1 MPRPTWDSAPL
12 ILAALALVATGALAT
27 YLTMRGRHGSNGQ
40 RQEQRGTL
48 ALRLAAV
55 AATVCTIYSADT
67 SWRFAAHHLGMY
79 STAERIVMFAAGELA
94 LLSTALLARANLH
107 SDKRAPGMPGVM
119 VWVITTFQIIPAY
132 AESGLVGGTVRAV
145 LGPVLAA
152 VLWHLA
158 LGIELRHRI
167 AKATSNSLAAR
178 IGREVRER
186 LLSRLGIADRSR
198 DAQEIT
204 RERATTKAAALA
216 ARLHAKPTA
225 YRTTWRG
232 QHAMR
237 RLSDALDRAQVA
249 TDPQQRERLL
259 ARFAARRNAAELLD
273 ADLAFPWETGTRRHA
288 ASAPSGLPT
297 SGDSTS
303 GIAQRSHDHPPPA
316 RERVP
321 EVPTPK
327 RRQKRETPQAKREP
341 PAEPE
346 PPHPVPERDTPKPRP
361 RRTGR
366 PPDTSIDEL
375 IAIARDLEARTG
387 SAPHTAMRTEL
398 DKLDRK
404 ASNKRIT
411 QALDAL
417 EAERNG
423 GTSDLAT
430 PATSNGTGTN
440 AQRAYRN

>member
-1 MPRPTWDSAPL
+1 MPWPTWETAPL
-12 ILAALALVATGALAT
+12 ILTALALVATGALAT
-27 YLTMRGRHGSNGQ
+27 YLALRGRNGSSG
-40 RQEQRGTL
+40 RWQEQRGAF
-48 ALRLAAV
+48 ALRFAAV

-79 STAERIVMFAAGELA
+79 GTAERIVMFAAGELA
-94 LLSTALLARANLH
+94 LLSTALMARANLH
-107 SDKRAPGMPGVM
+107 SDKRAPGMPGVI
-119 VWVITTFQIIPAY
+119 VWAITAVQILPAY
-132 AESGLVGGTVRAV
+132 AESGLLGGTVRAV

-158 LGIELRHRI
+158 LGIELRQRI
-167 AKATSNSLAAR
+167 AKAASDSLAAR

-198 DAQEIT
+198 GAQEIA
-204 RERATTKAAALA
+204 RERACTKAAALA

-225 YRTTWRG
+225 YRTTRRG
-232 QHAMR
+232 QLAMR

-273 ADLAFPWETGTRRHA
+273 ADLAFSWEPGTRRHA
-288 ASAPSGLPT
+288 ATVPSGVPT

-303 GIAQRSHDHPPPA
+303 GIALRPHDRPHPA

-327 RRQKRETPQAKREP
+327 RRRKRDTPQTKREP
-341 PAEPE
+341 PEEPE
-346 PPHPVPERDTPKPRP
+346 PPHPVPERGTPNPRP

-375 IAIARDLEARTG
+375 ITIARELEARTG

-417 EAERNG
+417 EAERNRGAPDLGDTNG
-423 GTSDLAT
+423 G
-430 PATSNGTGTN
+430 
-440 AQRAYRN
+440 